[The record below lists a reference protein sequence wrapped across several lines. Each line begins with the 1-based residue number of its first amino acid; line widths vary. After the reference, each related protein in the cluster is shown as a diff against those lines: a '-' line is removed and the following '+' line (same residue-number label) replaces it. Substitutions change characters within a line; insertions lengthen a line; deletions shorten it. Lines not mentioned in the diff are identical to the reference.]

1 MIGDIKFREVSE
13 SDIEYLMADE
23 SEFKPPTFWEG
34 DETIEADVSN
44 WRETLFKQSKLEK
57 MKADI

>member
-23 SEFKPPTFWEG
+23 SEFRPPTFKED
-34 DETIEADVSN
+34 DELIEADVSN
-44 WRETLFKQSKLEK
+44 WRETL
-57 MKADI
+57 MR